1 MAFWIAGAFV
11 AGWIARDVIGLA
23 RVMFGDRTGNS
34 GRYGHWEQEKD

>member
-1 MAFWIAGAFV
+1 MAFCIAAAFA

-34 GRYGHWEQEKD
+34 GRCGKHWTEE